1 MIENNK
7 CIKYT
12 KPVSFSFPEC
22 LFILVVHDRAGL
34 PGPGS
39 RTAGR
44 PGAAN
49 QRNVAR

>member
-12 KPVSFSFPEC
+12 KPVSFSFPEM
-22 LFILVVHDRAGL
+22 FVLVVHDRAGL
-34 PGPGS
+34 TGPGS